1 MTLAG
6 LQRNFQRMVNL
17 GVSST
22 DWRVVLATFA
32 ACLLFASQAEAR
44 FSRVIIDPG
53 HGGAAKGG
61 SYGYVYEKHLALDT
75 ARRLAVMLEQVG
87 LKVTMT
93 RTRDKFLELEQ
104 RSKLGNRYRD
114 AIFVSIHYNW
124 TSRSS
129 VAGGET
135 FYHHASGKPLA
146 AAIQKHMCRSA
157 SIYNRGVKYGGFHV
171 IRRTTKNPAVLVECG
186 FVSNSW
192 ERQKC
197 MTGSHRQKLAEGI
210 LKGILEYRWNAR

>member
-1 MTLAG
+1 
-6 LQRNFQRMVNL
+6 MVCL
-17 GVSST
+17 GVFSKGSSGF
-22 DWRVVLATFA
+22 LAVFFI
-32 ACLLFASQAEAR
+32 CLLGMTEAEAA

-53 HGGAAKGG
+53 HGGQAKGG

-75 ARRLAVMLEQVG
+75 ARRLAVMLEQEG

-93 RTRDKFLELEQ
+93 RTRDKFLKLEQ
-104 RSKLGNRYRD
+104 RSAIGNRYRD

-129 VAGGET
+129 VAGAET
-135 FYHHASGKPLA
+135 FYYHGNGKPLA

-157 SIYNRGVKYGGFHV
+157 AIYNRGVKHGGFHV

-192 ERQKC
+192 EREKC

-210 LKGILEYRWNAR
+210 LKGILEYRWNDR

>member
-1 MTLAG
+1 MFRNVTSLLVG
-6 LQRNFQRMVNL
+6 LMIFL
-17 GVSST
+17 L
-22 DWRVVLATFA
+22 VLPRADA
-32 ACLLFASQAEAR
+32 A

-53 HGGAAKGG
+53 HGEHDKGG

-75 ARRLAVMLEQVG
+75 ARRLAVILEQVG
-87 LKVTMT
+87 LKVTLT
-93 RTRDKFLELEQ
+93 RTRDKFLRLDQ
-104 RSKLGNRYRD
+104 RSKLGNRYRN

-124 TSRSS
+124 TRRSS

-135 FYHHASGKPLA
+135 FYYYQAGKPLA
-146 AAIQKHMCRSA
+146 VAIQKHMCSSA
-157 SIYNRGVKYGGFHV
+157 RIYNRGVKKSSFHV
-171 IRRTTKNPAVLVECG
+171 IRETKKNPSVLVECG

-210 LKGILEYRWNAR
+210 AKGILEYRWNTR